1 MSTDGE
7 GRERADDEVDA
18 AWADIIARLGP
29 LDAPAPESPREVP
42 GRRDGEV
49 DGRRRAGDGRDAAD
63 AGPADHRDADAP
75 PPRVLP
81 RAVGPRDHAPP
92 SGADGTDGADDD
104 DHFVPEDPAPLRG
117 VGLAWWA
124 PWLALVGAPVLLGVV
139 ALARGSVPTWLLL
152 AAVAV
157 FAGGA
162 VAAVLRLPSRTD
174 ERGDGAVL

>member
-29 LDAPAPESPREVP
+29 LETP
-42 GRRDGEV
+42 GPDDVQDRSTNRHEQ
-49 DGRRRAGDGRDAAD
+49 GRDD
-63 AGPADHRDADAP
+63 EGGGRQGGGDHGGSGAAP

-81 RAVGPRDHAPP
+81 RTSGPRDHAPTP
-92 SGADGTDGADDD
+92 EADDEG
-104 DHFVPEDPAPLRG
+104 HFVPEDPAPLHG

-139 ALARGSVPTWLLL
+139 ALVRGSVPTWLLL
-152 AAVAV
+152 AAVLA

-162 VAAVLRLPSRTD
+162 VAAVMRLPTRPD
-174 ERGDGAVL
+174 EGGDGAVL